1 MVGLINAIPV
11 ANKDEYKNV
20 GVYIEHRGDDIKRSS
35 IEMIGIGKQLARKIN
50 EKLICIVIGDKVDGI
65 AKEVGEYG
73 CDIVLAA
80 ESPDLADYRTMPYA
94 QIIGDYIAE
103 YKPNI
108 FLLAATRN
116 GRDLAS
122 RIAVKERTGIT
133 ADCTVLD
140 VDENRTLL
148 ANRPTYG
155 ESTLAEILCRNHR
168 PQMATARP
176 GTFTPAEKEKDHKY
190 EIVKKKV
197 TVDKSM
203 LGKQILKFVP
213 KKATDLTAAKIVVAG
228 GLGLGG
234 PDGFKLLQELAD
246 LIGGAVGA
254 SRPPVDLGWITRDHQ
269 VGQTGQAVRPD
280 LYIAVGISGK
290 PQHIAGMKFSK
301 VIVSINK
308 DPNAEINKISDYIIT
323 EDYRKA
329 VPALIDAIKNFGKQK
344 VAEAQKA

>member
-1 MVGLINAIPV
+1 MTGLINAIP
-11 ANKDEYKNV
+11 ATNKDEYKNV
-20 GVYIEHRGDDIKRSS
+20 GVYIEHRGDELKRPS
-35 IEMIGIGKQLARKIN
+35 IEMIGIGKQLARKVN
-50 EKLICIVIGDKVDGI
+50 EKLICVVIGDKVDGI

-80 ESPDLADYRTMPYA
+80 ESPELAEYRTMPYA
-94 QIIGDYIAE
+94 EIIGGYIQE

-122 RIAVKERTGIT
+122 RIAVKSRTGIT

-140 VDENRTLL
+140 IDENRTLL

-176 GTFTPAEKEKDHKY
+176 GIFPPAEKEKDHKY
-190 EIVKKKV
+190 EVIKKKV
-197 TVDKSM
+197 DVDKKL
-203 LGKQILKFVP
+203 LGKQILKFIP
-213 KKATDLTAAKIVVAG
+213 RKSTDLTSAKIVVAG

-234 PDGFKLLQELAD
+234 PDGFKMLEELAN
-246 LIGGAVGA
+246 LIGGAVGS

-269 VGQTGQAVRPD
+269 VGQTGQSVRPD

-308 DPNAEINKISDYIIT
+308 DPNAEITKYSDYIIT
-323 EDYRKA
+323 EDYRK
-329 VPALIDAIKNFGKQK
+329 VIPALIDAIKNSKKAQAP
-344 VAEAQKA
+344 VQKA